1 MALESKVTSKGQ
13 VTIPKE
19 IRVSMGIAST
29 GGKVSFADL
38 GNGLVLI
45 RSCDKPASEIF
56 GLLSDQPRTRKDIMT
71 IEEMNEVVKEQRLEA
86 GSRGTGI

>member
-1 MALESKVTSKGQ
+1 MPQHHSL
-13 VTIPKE
+13 PKE
-19 IRVSMGIAST
+19 IRDSMGLASA
-29 GGKVSFADL
+29 GRVSFSDL

-56 GLLSDQPRTRKDIMT
+56 GLLSDQPRTWKDILS
-71 IEEMNEVVKEQRLEA
+71 IEEMNEVIKEQGLEA

>member
-13 VTIPKE
+13 VTIPRD
-19 IRVSMGIAST
+19 IRDSMGIGST
-29 GGKVSFADL
+29 GRVSFTDL

-56 GLLSDQPRTRKDIMT
+56 GLLSDRPRTRKDT
-71 IEEMNEVVKEQRLEA
+71 LSIEEINEVIKEQRLEA
-86 GSRGTGI
+86 GSQGTGV

>member
-19 IRVSMGIAST
+19 IRSSMGITST
-29 GGKVSFADL
+29 GKVSFTDL
-38 GNGLVLI
+38 GSGLVLI

-56 GLLSDQPRTRKDIMT
+56 GLLSDQQRTLKDTMT